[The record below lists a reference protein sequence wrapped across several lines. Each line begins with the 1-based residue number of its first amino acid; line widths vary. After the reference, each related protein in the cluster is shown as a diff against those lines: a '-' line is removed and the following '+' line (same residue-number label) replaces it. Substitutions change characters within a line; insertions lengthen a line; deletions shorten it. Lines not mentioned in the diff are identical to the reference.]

1 VAELVVAVA
10 GIPGAWSSESL
21 AEALRSQGAS
31 SSVIAL
37 DACVHDISRNE
48 VYHEGRPLTKLD
60 GLVVKKLGDTRE
72 PRVEERIQML
82 EALELRGVRV
92 ISRPESIARA
102 VDRYRMTR
110 ILSDAGIPMPR
121 TIVTESIDEAAD
133 AVECWGKA
141 VLKPVFTSKGRG
153 MALLS
158 RERPARLALSDFR
171 RQALGPMYLQEFV
184 RSPGHDVAVAI
195 LGGEVIG
202 TYNRVAAPGS
212 WMTTTA
218 AGGRYEQCVVP
229 EAVELLALEAARPFG
244 LDFTCVDLVET
255 EPSWLV
261 YEVSAFGGFSG
272 LKQACGVDGAALYAA
287 HVCEQIRSR

>member
-1 VAELVVAVA
+1 MADLAVAVA
-10 GIPGAWSSESL
+10 GVPGAWSSESL
-21 AEALRSQGAS
+21 AEALRTQGAS
-31 SSVIAL
+31 SSVVAL

-48 VYHEGRPLTKLD
+48 VYHEGRPLSGLD
-60 GLVVKKLGDTRE
+60 GLVVKKLGDTRG

-153 MALLS
+153 MELLS
-158 RERPARLALSDFR
+158 RGRPTRITLSDFR
-171 RQALGPMYLQEFV
+171 RQALGPMYVQEFV

-195 LGGEVIG
+195 LGGEIIG
-202 TYNRVAAPGS
+202 TYHRVAAPGS

-218 AGGRYEQCVVP
+218 AGGRYQPCVISG
-229 EAVELLALEAARPFG
+229 AVELLALGAARPFG

-255 EPSWLV
+255 GAGWLV

-287 HVCEQIRSR
+287 YVCEQIRSS